1 MQTSP
6 WLTPVFPASPLRL
19 PAPSKR
25 LNVHPAGDPRRPE
38 VEAFIRRVFSARF
51 EARVEHFAPVLVS
64 LSDPVNGRIV
74 AAAGYRSAEEAPL
87 FLENYLHEPVER
99 VLSGICGNP
108 VVRDGIV
115 EVGHL
120 ASDQPGEGR
129 RLIFLL
135 GQHLADEGAQWVV
148 STLTDALRQLF
159 VRLGITPLALGRADP
174 SRLGTAAAAS
184 WGSYYEHEPIVL
196 AGQLPQAL
204 KSLARREPRQRRN
217 GRTA

>member
-6 WLTPVFPASPLRL
+6 WLTPAFSAASQRL
-19 PAPSKR
+19 LPPPSR

-38 VEAFIRRVFSARF
+38 IEAFIHRVFSARF
-51 EARVEHFAPVLVS
+51 DAQVHQFAPVLVS
-64 LSDPVNGRIV
+64 VSDPLTGRIL
-74 AAAGYRSAEEAPL
+74 AAAGYRTAGEAPL
-87 FLENYLHEPVER
+87 FLEAYLGDPVER
-99 VLSGICGNP
+99 LLSGICGCSID
-108 VVRDGIV
+108 RTGIV

-129 RLIFLL
+129 RLIFML
-135 GQHLADEGAQWVV
+135 GQHLADEGVQWVV

-159 VRLGITPLALGRADP
+159 VRLGVTPLVMGRADP
-174 SRLGTAAAAS
+174 ARLGTTAAAS

-204 KSLARREPRQRRN
+204 KSLARREARQRRSA
-217 GRTA
+217 GAA

>member
-6 WLTPVFPASPLRL
+6 WLTPVFPVSPQLL
-19 PAPSKR
+19 LAPPKR
-25 LNVHPAGDPRRPE
+25 LNVHPADDPRRPE
-38 VEAFIRRVFSARF
+38 VEAFIQRVFSERF
-51 EARVEHFAPVLVS
+51 DAQVSQFAPVLVS
-64 LSDPVNGRIV
+64 MSDPLSGRIL
-74 AAAGYRSAEEAPL
+74 AAAGYRPAGEASL
-87 FLENYLHEPVER
+87 FLEAYLSDPVEHL
-99 VLSGICGNP
+99 LSGICGCSID
-108 VVRDGIV
+108 RTGIV

-120 ASDQPGEGR
+120 AAEQAGEGR

-148 STLTDALRQLF
+148 STLTEALRQLF

-184 WGSYYEHEPIVL
+184 WGRYYEHEPIVL

-204 KSLARREPRQRRN
+204 KSLARREARQRRN

>member
-25 LNVHPAGDPRRPE
+25 LNAHPAGDPRRPE
-38 VEAFIRRVFSARF
+38 VEAFIRSVFSARF
-51 EARVEHFAPVLVS
+51 DAQVEHFAPMLVS
-64 LSDPVNGRIV
+64 LSDPMTGRIL
-74 AAAGYRSAEEAPL
+74 AAAGYRTAGEAPL
-87 FLENYLHEPVER
+87 FLEGYLHEPVEQ

-108 VVRDGIV
+108 VARDGIV

-174 SRLGTAAAAS
+174 IRLGTDAAAT

-196 AGQLPQAL
+196 AGQLPRAIE
-204 KSLARREPRQRRN
+204 SLARREARQRRH
-217 GRTA
+217 GETA